1 MRSSE
6 ATPWKAFLW
15 LLGGELRA
23 HPGRA
28 ALALA
33 ALAVGVAL
41 GYAVH
46 IVNQSAL
53 NEFSRAM
60 ASVSGQGDYEITGP
74 PDGIDESLYG
84 KIAGLPDVGDALPV
98 GEADATL
105 GASTPIHLIGTD
117 ALHALTV
124 SPSLLGR
131 PAAGPARTPL
141 DDDALFLPPALAA
154 RLNLAPGAKIE
165 ISSGDHRAAFV
176 LAGDLPA
183 LEDESGAVIDIAAF
197 QWRFGHIGHLS
208 RIIVKSRPG
217 ADLAALAKELLAILP
232 PGMGLSSPSDRARR
246 DDALSRAYRVNLDML
261 ALVALITGGFLT
273 FSGQSLSVA
282 RRAREF
288 ALLRMLGLRRSTILR
303 YVLAEGVAL
312 GLLGA
317 GLGLALGA
325 GLATAAVRL
334 LGGDLGG
341 GYFHGVR
348 PSLDFAPGAA
358 LLFAGLGLAAAL
370 SGSLW
375 PARAAAGLPPVET
388 LKGFSSGG
396 GTAGKPWLGAGFLL
410 LGGGCALMPPVMN
423 LPLFGYLSVGLI
435 LGGGVALM
443 PWLLGTMLRLADRGL
458 ERRPVLFLAL
468 KPLSFAPRQA
478 SIALAGLVASTSLTI
493 AMAVM
498 VASFRHSVDVW
509 LGDLLSADL
518 YLRVTPGPGAPD
530 LTAEE
535 QARLSAA
542 AGGAHISFGKTMPL
556 MLAPDRPAMALIAR
570 ADDAADLRSRL
581 PVVKGALPVSP
592 DRPQVLLSEPAARLL
607 GKHPGE
613 SIELPL
619 GGTQRTFLITGIF
632 RDYARQFGSIA
643 IDGNSYR
650 ALTGDHTANEAA
662 IFTPPGLDRAE
673 LARHLRAS
681 LPPATADRTQIA
693 DSATIRASAL
703 DLFDRSFLLTY
714 AIEAVATLVGMAG
727 VAATV
732 SAQTLAR
739 TREFGM
745 LRHLGV
751 RRSEIGAML
760 LTEGTAL
767 GVTGVLCGLGLGG
780 LIGEVLI
787 DVVNPQSFNWTMD
800 TVWPIRLL
808 AAAGLA
814 LVAAAAL
821 AARLSG
827 RAALANGPVMAV
839 REDF

>member
-312 GLLGA
+312 VLLGA

-443 PWLLGTMLRLADRGL
+443 PWLLGALLRLADRRL

-468 KPLSFAPRQA
+468 KPLSYAPRQA

-493 AMAVM
+493 AMAIM

-509 LGDLLSADL
+509 LGDILQADL
-518 YLRVTPGPGAPD
+518 YLRLPPTQTLALTPED
-530 LTAEE
+530 
-535 QARLSAA
+535 QARLAA
-542 AGGAHISFGKTMPL
+542 VPGLSKIWFGKTTL
-556 MLAPDRPAMALIAR
+556 ISLTSDRPAMALVVR
-570 ADDAADLRSRL
+570 ADSPADLLTRL
-581 PVVKGALPVSP
+581 PIVGKPADGPW
-592 DRPQVLLSEPAARLL
+592 QILLSEPAAQLL
-607 GKHPGE
+607 ARHPGDT
-613 SIELPL
+613 IEIPL
-619 GGTQRTFLITGIF
+619 GGALRTMRIGAIF
-632 RDYARQFGSIA
+632 RDYSRQFGAIA
-643 IDGNSYR
+643 VDRGTYR
-650 ALTGDHTANEAA
+650 GLTGDAAANEAA
-662 IFTPPGLDRAE
+662 IFVAPGTDRGD
-673 LARHLRAS
+673 LARRLHEALPALAESIQIIEASSLRAM
-681 LPPATADRTQIA
+681 
-693 DSATIRASAL
+693 AL

-714 AIEAVATLVGMAG
+714 AIEAIATLVGMAG
-727 VAATV
+727 VAATI

-739 TREFGM
+739 AREFGM
-745 LRHLGV
+745 LRHL
-751 RRSEIGAML
+751 R
-760 LTEGTAL
+760 
-767 GVTGVLCGLGLGG
+767 
-780 LIGEVLI
+780 
-787 DVVNPQSFNWTMD
+787 
-800 TVWPIRLL
+800 
-808 AAAGLA
+808 
-814 LVAAAAL
+814 
-821 AARLSG
+821 
-827 RAALANGPVMAV
+827 
-839 REDF
+839 

>member
-1 MRSSE
+1 MKP
-6 ATPWKAFLW
+6 ADTPWKAFLW

-60 ASVSGQGDYEITGP
+60 ASISGRGDYEVTGP
-74 PDGIDESLYG
+74 PEGIDETLYG
-84 KIAGLPDVGDALPV
+84 KIAALRDVGDVLPIA
-98 GEADATL
+98 EADATL
-105 GASTPIHLIGTD
+105 NGTTPIHLIGTD
-117 ALHALTV
+117 ALRAATV

-131 PAAGPARTPL
+131 PTANASRTPL

-154 RLNLAPGAKIE
+154 RLNLTPGTKVE
-165 ISSGDHRAAFV
+165 ISAGNGHATFV
-176 LAGDLPA
+176 LAGDLPGM
-183 LEDESGAVIDIAAF
+183 EDENGAVIDIAAF
-197 QWRFGHIGHLS
+197 QWRFDRIGHLG
-208 RIIVKSRPG
+208 RIVVKSRPG
-217 ADLAALAKELLAILP
+217 ADLAALSRELQAVLP
-232 PGMGLSSPSDRARR
+232 PGLGLTSPADRARR

-303 YVLAEGVAL
+303 YVLAEGLTL
-312 GLLGA
+312 GMLGA
-317 GLGLALGA
+317 VLGLALGA
-325 GLATAAVRL
+325 GLASAAIRL

-358 LLFAGLGLAAAL
+358 LLFAGLGVAAAL
-370 SGSLW
+370 LGSLW
-375 PARAAAGLPPVET
+375 PARAAAALPPVET
-388 LKGFSSGG
+388 LKGFTAAGG
-396 GTAGKPWLGAGFLL
+396 AGSRPWLGALFLL
-410 LGGGCALMPPVMN
+410 LGGGCALMPPVVN
-423 LPLFGYLSVGLI
+423 LPLFGYLSVGFI

-443 PWLLGTMLRLADRGL
+443 PWLLGALLRLADRGL

-509 LGDLLSADL
+509 LVDLLSADL
-518 YLRVTPGPGAPD
+518 YLRVVPGPGAPD

-535 QARLSAA
+535 QSRLAAA
-542 AGGAHISFGKTMPL
+542 AGDVRISFGKTMPL
-556 MLAPDRPAMALIAR
+556 MLSPDRPAMALIAR
-570 ADDAADLRSRL
+570 GRDAADLQSRL
-581 PVVKGALPVSP
+581 HVAKGALPASH

-613 SIELPL
+613 SLELPL
-619 GGTQRTFLITGIF
+619 GGTKTSFLITGIF

-643 IDGNSYR
+643 IDGDTYR
-650 ALTGDHTANEAA
+650 ALTGDRTANEAA
-662 IFTPPGLDRAE
+662 IFTPPGMDRAE
-673 LARHLRAS
+673 LARHLRDS
-681 LPPATADRTQIA
+681 LPSATADRTQVA
-693 DSATIRASAL
+693 DSATIRAGAL
-703 DLFDRSFLLTY
+703 ALFDRSFLLTY
-714 AIEAVATLVGMAG
+714 VIEAIATLVGMAG
-727 VAATV
+727 VAATI

-751 RRSEIGAML
+751 RRGEIGAML
-760 LTEGTAL
+760 LAEGTAL

-800 TVWPIRLL
+800 TIWPIRLL
-808 AAAGLA
+808 VAAGLA
-814 LVAAAAL
+814 LVAASAL